1 MRFDGGRTELGVGKR
16 WVLLTFDVEL
26 DYVSEWMEL
35 HVSVRESVIAEEHN
49 GRTKVVGRRLT
60 RRNSLGSSY

>member
-1 MRFDGGRTELGVGKR
+1 MRFDGGRTELGVGKI

-35 HVSVRESVIAEEHN
+35 HVPVRESVIAEEYN

-60 RRNSLGSSY
+60 RRNSSGSSY